1 MIRTKAMRELS
12 SMPTVSVPTSDIL
25 HDLLDEAPRDAVTLD
40 SIMKRLDERSF
51 GLITLLLALLAMVP
65 GISLV
70 AGTMIIWT
78 AGQMILARP
87 RATLPRFV
95 ARHTVP
101 TARLTRLIERMV
113 PELRWLERLIRPR
126 WSTPFTMTKSVGLVV
141 LLLGISLFS
150 PVPLSNF
157 IPALVIMGMA
167 LAYLEKDGVML
178 AIATAVACV
187 SLVAMAATICATVAG
202 IQFLKWSW

>member
-1 MIRTKAMRELS
+1 
-12 SMPTVSVPTSDIL
+12 
-25 HDLLDEAPRDAVTLD
+25 
-40 SIMKRLDERSF
+40 
-51 GLITLLLALLAMVP
+51 
-65 GISLV
+65 
-70 AGTMIIWT
+70 
-78 AGQMILARP
+78 
-87 RATLPRFV
+87 
-95 ARHTVP
+95 
-101 TARLTRLIERMV
+101 
-113 PELRWLERLIRPR
+113 LRWLERLIRPR